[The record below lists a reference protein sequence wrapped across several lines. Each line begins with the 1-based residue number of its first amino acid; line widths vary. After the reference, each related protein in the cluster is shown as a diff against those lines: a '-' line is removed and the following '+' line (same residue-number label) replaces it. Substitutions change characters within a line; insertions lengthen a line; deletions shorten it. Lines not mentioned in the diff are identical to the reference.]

1 MPSTLAN
8 DPYRTHLPANEEQ
21 PIHPFYGYVYVSDS
35 EKGLYIVNVGT
46 LYDGNPENNFLNRA
60 KLKDDAGN
68 VIGEYYNP
76 DGKLDG
82 ASFAICGGHRVFIT
96 TKRGL
101 AIVDVDQPERPRL
114 IGELADGFLRN
125 PKCITIQFQYAFITD
140 DDGLKVVNISDPH
153 HPHAVSGGVV
163 RLADAHKLYVART
176 YAYVANGHEGL
187 AIIDVQNPERPFLDQ
202 KFTADGQLNDTH
214 GVQIGSVA
222 ASMYAL
228 VADGRNGF
236 RVIQMISPDTVEGAS
251 GFSPRPAPRLIAS
264 YHTHHPALAISRGL
278 DRDRVVDE
286 TGGQTVVFGRRG
298 ARPFHVD
305 EMQPF
310 IKHAD
315 GTPYKVEDIVIK
327 QVTEEKDLNGQKI
340 KTTRNALFTKSGKEL
355 KDPNPAP
362 EPKPRSEERRVGKE
376 CIPPCRSRWSPYH

>member
-1 MPSTLAN
+1 
-8 DPYRTHLPANEEQ
+8 
-21 PIHPFYGYVYVSDS
+21 
-35 EKGLYIVNVGT
+35 
-46 LYDGNPENNFLNRA
+46 
-60 KLKDDAGN
+60 
-68 VIGEYYNP
+68 
-76 DGKLDG
+76 
-82 ASFAICGGHRVFIT
+82 
-96 TKRGL
+96 
-101 AIVDVDQPERPRL
+101 
-114 IGELADGFLRN
+114 
-125 PKCITIQFQYAFITD
+125 
-140 DDGLKVVNISDPH
+140 
-153 HPHAVSGGVV
+153 
-163 RLADAHKLYVART
+163 
-176 YAYVANGHEGL
+176 
-187 AIIDVQNPERPFLDQ
+187 
-202 KFTADGQLNDTH
+202 
-214 GVQIGSVA
+214 
-222 ASMYAL
+222 MYAL
-228 VADGRNGF
+228 VADGKNGF

-340 KTTRNALFTKSGKEL
+340 KTTHNALFTKSGKEL

-362 EPKPRSEERRVGKE
+362 EPKPGEMQRNTPMAPKLELLDSPFN
-376 CIPPCRSRWSPYH
+376 IPPGITPAIRPPVKPEEPKPDAAPPLEAPKPPEEKK